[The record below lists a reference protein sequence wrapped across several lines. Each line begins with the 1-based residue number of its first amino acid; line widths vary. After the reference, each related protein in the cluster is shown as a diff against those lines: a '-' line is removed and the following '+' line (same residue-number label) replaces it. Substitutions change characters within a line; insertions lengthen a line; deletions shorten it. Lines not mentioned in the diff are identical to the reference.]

1 MRLSS
6 KLPVLKKRFTIF
18 DQFLW
23 NFVHLTNSLLEYFGN
38 VSLKLD
44 KKCRIFTNC
53 HLQHKS
59 HFSLNRA
66 QKQVPT
72 FQWYMDLFYSYR
84 KCHRILVVWHLFPSH
99 LSKKNLKMTSVRH
112 LVILVPHRVLV
123 RSDLEAHRVLEISGW
138 KESTAF

>member
-1 MRLSS
+1 M
-6 KLPVLKKRFTIF
+6 LKNVIIFQIACFWKRFIIF

-23 NFVHLTNSLLEYFGN
+23 NFVHLTNSLFEYFGN

-66 QKQVPT
+66 QKQAPT

-99 LSKKNLKMTSVRH
+99 LSKKNLKKTSVRH

-123 RSDLEAHRVLEISGW
+123 RSDLEAHRVLVISG
-138 KESTAF
+138 